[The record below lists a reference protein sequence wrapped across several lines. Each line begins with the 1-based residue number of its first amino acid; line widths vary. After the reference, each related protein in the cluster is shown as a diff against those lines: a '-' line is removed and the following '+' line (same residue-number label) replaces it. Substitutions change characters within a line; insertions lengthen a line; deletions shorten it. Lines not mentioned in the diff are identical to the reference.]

1 MVLDAPRMRAKRT
14 STPAS
19 LRPQKALQKS
29 RERFCGIGECA
40 LAYFESEVVEGWR
53 RVDIFREGRR
63 HQADWFV
70 TDLHTQSCNIQCI
83 ITGAS

>member
-1 MVLDAPRMRAKRT
+1 MRANKT

-53 RVDIFREGRR
+53 RADIISWRSTEEALWAVGLWLSHAFDKPELP
-63 HQADWFV
+63 AALV
-70 TDLHTQSCNIQCI
+70 Y
-83 ITGAS
+83 